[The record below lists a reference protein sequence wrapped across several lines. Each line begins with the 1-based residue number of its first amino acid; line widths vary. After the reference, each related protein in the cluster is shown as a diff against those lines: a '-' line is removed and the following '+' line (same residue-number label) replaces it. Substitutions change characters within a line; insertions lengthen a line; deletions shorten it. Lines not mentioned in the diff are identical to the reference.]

1 MHAGAILHLFKRILN
16 FSFIE
21 RKQAMKKGKKEIL
34 VVGNRVLIVPDLGEE
49 RSNSGLYL
57 PKWAVEKES
66 IQAGRI
72 VEIGSGVP
80 LPSPEDI
87 EEEPWKAQDAQ
98 SDEAQLQARVGDYVI
113 FLRKAGIEIKYE
125 GDLYLIVPHAALLMI
140 IRDHEDV

>member
-1 MHAGAILHLFKRILN
+1 
-16 FSFIE
+16 
-21 RKQAMKKGKKEIL
+21 MKKGKKEIL

-66 IQAGRI
+66 VQAGRI

-87 EEEPWKAQDAQ
+87 EEEPWKAQETQSGDDA
-98 SDEAQLQARVGDYVI
+98 LPTRVGDYVI

-140 IRDHEDV
+140 IRDPEE